1 MSVAVQRDPTI
12 ETIKGSIGIFLS
24 LAGVACGLTMLYMG
38 MRAVMEIGGACA
50 DGGPFVPVRPCPK
63 GVPLLTVGGIFGGLA
78 SFGVYL
84 WQAFKRDIPN
94 FAAFAWPALF
104 LSLGWNFLEFGL
116 NPPGREGLE
125 WGWLACAIVFGLMG
139 GLPLLALVGPTLRGF
154 GDATPPVAGS
164 MKPLAATRRVLS
176 RRPPARPAHPKNRP
190 SGGGSPTGWVDELE
204 RLGRMHAQGLLS
216 DDEYDAAKR
225 RLLGEDLR

>member
-1 MSVAVQRDPTI
+1 MSVALQRDPTI
-12 ETIKGSIGIFLS
+12 ETIKGSIGVFLS

-50 DGGPFVPVRPCPK
+50 EGGPFVPVRPCPE
-63 GVPLLTVGGIFGGLA
+63 GVPLLTIGGIFGGLT
-78 SFGVYL
+78 SFGLYL

-116 NPPGREGLE
+116 NPPGRDWLE
-125 WGWLACAIVFGLMG
+125 WGWLVCAIVFGLMG

-154 GDATPPVAGS
+154 GDDAPPVPGS
-164 MKPLAATRRVLS
+164 MKPLAATRQVLS
-176 RRPPARPAHPKNRP
+176 RRPPNRP
-190 SGGGSPTGWVDELE
+190 PRPGGGPGNGGAPKGWVDELE
-204 RLGRMHAQGLLS
+204 RLGRMHSEGLLS
-216 DDEYDAAKR
+216 DDEYAAAKR
-225 RLLGEDLR
+225 RLLDEGPR